1 MGQTSHRQ
9 SKEDCLGP
17 MAAAASQVTWSY
29 GAKPQPVAS
38 SLSLGLPGL
47 GGSGQ

>member
-17 MAAAASQVTWSY
+17 MDAAASQVTWSY
-29 GAKPQPVAS
+29 GAKAPTSDFHSVS
-38 SLSLGLPGL
+38 
-47 GGSGQ
+47 GSGQ